1 MPLDL
6 SILQSL
12 KDFKSTDKM
21 PTLFIGH
28 GSPMNAID
36 DNQYRRSWQELGK
49 ALPKPSAILSI
60 SAHWITHGVTKV
72 TAMEKPKTIHD
83 FGGFPNEL
91 YQQEY
96 PASGSPTFANETIR
110 MVNNPSIQSDFDWGL
125 DHGTWSVLLPMFP
138 KADIPVYQLSIDY
151 SKSPQFHYD
160 LGLQLK
166 SLRDKGVLILGS
178 GNIVHNLG
186 AMNFANKTYEW
197 AEEFDTTIKSFID
210 SSNHQGVIDFQRLGH
225 VAQMAHP
232 SYDHF
237 IPLLYILALQE
248 KSENVSYFNKSFDL
262 GSISMRSLVIS

>member
-12 KDFKSTDKM
+12 KDLKSTDQM

-28 GSPMNAID
+28 GSPVNAIE

-60 SAHWITHGVTKV
+60 SAHWITHSTTKV

-96 PASGSPTFANETIR
+96 PALGSPTFANETIG
-110 MVNNPSIQSDFDWGL
+110 MVNNPPIQSDFEWGL

-166 SLRDKGVLILGS
+166 SLRNKGVLILGS

-186 AMNFANKTYEW
+186 TMNFSNKTYDW
-197 AEEFDTTIKSFID
+197 AEEFDATIKTLID

-225 VAQMAHP
+225 VLKWH
-232 SYDHF
+232 
-237 IPLLYILALQE
+237 IPPTIILFLY
-248 KSENVSYFNKSFDL
+248 
-262 GSISMRSLVIS
+262 SIFLHYKKRVKM